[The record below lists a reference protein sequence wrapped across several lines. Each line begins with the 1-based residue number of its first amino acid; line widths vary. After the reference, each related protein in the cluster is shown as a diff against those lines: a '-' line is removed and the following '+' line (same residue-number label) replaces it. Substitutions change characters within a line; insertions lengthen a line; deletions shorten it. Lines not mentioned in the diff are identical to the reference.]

1 MPDIR
6 NLYLSLPNLTKRLC
20 KISNRL
26 YAMRSSCS
34 FLAILCFRKN
44 AWDNR
49 MDSLTQR
56 LDNDLKDGNSR
67 ILVSIECIQG
77 LCLVGN
83 MKPDELCI
91 LFVKICELI
100 RSQCRSNLSRN
111 SLSFM
116 GGVIS
121 SLNKQIRLYQKWKW
135 EKENTI
141 IFSLMVMINHHWRA

>member
-1 MPDIR
+1 MLDIR
-6 NLYLSLPNLTKRLC
+6 NLDLSLPDLTNRLS

-26 YAMRSSCS
+26 YTMHSSCS
-34 FLAILCFRKN
+34 FLAREHRILERMHKIIQKG
-44 AWDNR
+44 

-56 LDNDLKDGNSR
+56 LDNDLKDDCSR
-67 ILVSIECIQG
+67 ILVPIKYIQG

-91 LFVKICELI
+91 LFVKIFELI
-100 RSQCRSNLSRN
+100 RSRFRSNLSRS

-121 SLNKQIRLYQKWKW
+121 SLNKQIRLYQKWK
-135 EKENTI
+135 
-141 IFSLMVMINHHWRA
+141 

>member
-6 NLYLSLPNLTKRLC
+6 NLYLSLPDLTKRLC

-26 YAMRSSCS
+26 YAMRSSHS
-34 FLAILCFRKN
+34 FLAREYCVLERMHEVIQKG
-44 AWDNR
+44 
-49 MDSLTQR
+49 MDSLIQR

-67 ILVSIECIQG
+67 ILVPIECIQG

-83 MKPDELCI
+83 MKPDELCV

-100 RSQCRSNLSRN
+100 RSQFKSNLSRN

-121 SLNKQIRLYQKWKW
+121 GLNEKIRLYQKWK
-135 EKENTI
+135 
-141 IFSLMVMINHHWRA
+141 

>member
-26 YAMRSSCS
+26 RIMHSSYS
-34 FLAILCFRKN
+34 FSAREYCVLERMHEIIQKG
-44 AWDNR
+44 

-56 LDNDLKDGNSR
+56 LDNDLKDDCSR
-67 ILVSIECIQG
+67 VLVPIEYIQG

-83 MKPDELCI
+83 MKPDELCV

-100 RSQCRSNLSRN
+100 RSSFKSHLSRN
-111 SLSFM
+111 SLSLI

-121 SLNKQIRLYQKWKW
+121 SLNKQIRLYQKWK
-135 EKENTI
+135 
-141 IFSLMVMINHHWRA
+141 